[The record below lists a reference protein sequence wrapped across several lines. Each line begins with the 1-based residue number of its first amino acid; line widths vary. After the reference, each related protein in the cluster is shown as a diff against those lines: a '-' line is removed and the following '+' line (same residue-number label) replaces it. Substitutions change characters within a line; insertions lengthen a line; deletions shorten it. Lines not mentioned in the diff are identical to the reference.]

1 VAAAED
7 GRPRFVTTAATTGS
21 YTGTTYAPEDIRN
34 SPLWNADLAPTDPSR
49 RTWSTYNIA
58 ALWIGMS
65 VVITTYTLASGLMEQ
80 GMTWWQA
87 MVTILLGNTIVL
99 IPMILNAHAGTKY
112 GISFPVLCRAS
123 FGVRGANI
131 AAILRAIVACGWFG
145 IQTWIGALALDALIK
160 AAWPGWSNVPG
171 SVAIAFA
178 IFWGIQ
184 ILIILKGTEGIKIL
198 ESWSA
203 PLLLGGGALLLWW
216 AIRNGGGLGHI
227 LSESQKLQ
235 KGHGLFWS
243 LFPAALTAN
252 IGYWATLSLNIP
264 DFTRYAQSQR
274 SQALGQAFGLPTTMT
289 AFAFIGVAVTSA
301 TIVIF
306 GEAIWD
312 PVVLVSKIGGAGVII
327 FAALV
332 VLAAQLTTNMA
343 ANVVSPSNDFSNLSP
358 RRISYVTGG
367 LITAVLGI
375 VMMPWKLYSDAA
387 AYIFTWLLGYSSL
400 MGALGGIL
408 ICDYWIIRRQQLDV
422 DDLFR
427 LRGRYTYRNGV
438 NPRAV
443 AALILSIAPV
453 VPGFIRAVSTPGG
466 TVANPNIFDRLYSYA
481 WFVTFALSFIIYWA
495 LMRGDRATER
505 AAKQ

>member
-1 VAAAED
+1 MTTVAAGA
-7 GRPRFVTTAATTGS
+7 V
-21 YTGTTYAPEDIRN
+21 YTPDSAVQGDDITS
-34 SPLWNADLAPTDPSR
+34 SPLWNPDLAPTDPSR

-87 MVTILLGNTIVL
+87 MVTILLGNVIVL
-99 IPMILNAHAGTKY
+99 IPMILNAHAGTKC

-131 AAILRAIVACGWFG
+131 AAILRAIVACRWFG
-145 IQTWIGALALDALIK
+145 IQTWIGALALDALLK
-160 AAWPGWSNVPG
+160 AAWPGWAQLTG
-171 SVAIAFA
+171 STAIAFA
-178 IFWGIQ
+178 IFWLIQ
-184 ILIILKGTEGIKIL
+184 VVVILRGTEGIKVL

-203 PLLLGGGALLLWW
+203 PLLLAGGALLLWW
-216 AIRNGGGLGHI
+216 AVRSGGGIGNV
-227 LSESQKLQ
+227 LSESQRLQ
-235 KGHGLFWS
+235 KGDASFWA

-252 IGYWATLSLNIP
+252 VGYWATLSLNIP
-264 DFTRYAQSQR
+264 DFTRYAKSQR
-274 SQALGQAFGLPTTMT
+274 SQALGQALGLPTTMT

-306 GEAIWD
+306 GRAIWD
-312 PVVLVSKIGGAGVII
+312 PVQLVGMIGRAPVII

-358 RRISYVTGG
+358 KRISYVTGG
-367 LITAVLGI
+367 LITAVVGI
-375 VMMPWKLYSDAA
+375 MMMPWKLYSDAA

-408 ICDYWIIRRQQLDV
+408 IADYWIVRRQQLAV

-427 LRGRYTYRNGV
+427 LRGRYTYANGI
-438 NPRAV
+438 NPRAI
-443 AALILSIAPV
+443 AALAISVAPV
-453 VPGFIRAVSTPGG
+453 VPGFIRAVTTPGG
-466 TVANPNIFDRLYSYA
+466 TVSDPNFFDRLYSYA
-481 WFVTFALSFIIYWA
+481 WFVTFALSFVIYLL
-495 LMRGDRATER
+495 LMHRNGTEHTTTSGR
-505 AAKQ
+505 